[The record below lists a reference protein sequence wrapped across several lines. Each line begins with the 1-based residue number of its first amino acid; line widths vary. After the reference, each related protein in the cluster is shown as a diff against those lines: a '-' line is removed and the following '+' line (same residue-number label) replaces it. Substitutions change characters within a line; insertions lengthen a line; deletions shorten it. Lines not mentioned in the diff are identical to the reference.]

1 MNSNNK
7 LKDLDIKERPRER
20 FNLIG
25 QENLSDI
32 ELLAIILGSGGKG
45 VTAIDLSRQL
55 LGKFENFNNLFSA
68 DTEQLI
74 RFKNIGYVKS
84 ITIKAVGEICSR
96 SSFREVNKNQIIK
109 NPQDIFE
116 YTKKEFHKLKKEKLY
131 LICLNSRN
139 KIISKDLIS
148 VGGINETTFDPRE
161 IFRQALLKFATS
173 IVIVHNHPSGDTNP
187 SSDDILLTGKIA
199 EVGSWL
205 GINLVDHIVVS
216 DESFTSMKALNLFV
230 TKKLEKKGGD

>member
-1 MNSNNK
+1 MYKNT

-25 QENLSDI
+25 QENLLDI

-45 VTAIDLSRQL
+45 VTAIDLARQMLNKFGNFYSL
-55 LGKFENFNNLFSA
+55 LSA
-68 DTEQLI
+68 DIEQLI
-74 RFKNIGYVKS
+74 KFKNVGYVKA
-84 ITIKAVGEICSR
+84 ITIKAVNEICIR
-96 SSFREVNKNQIIK
+96 VNIKEVHENQSIK
-109 NPQDIFE
+109 NPKDIFE
-116 YTKKEFHKLKKEKLY
+116 YTKKEFYKLKKEKLY
-131 LICLNSRN
+131 LLCLNSRN

-148 VGGINETTFDPRE
+148 IGGISETTFDPRE

-187 SSDDILLTGKIA
+187 STDDILLTGKIA

-205 GINLVDHIVVS
+205 GISLVDHIIVS
-216 DESFTSMKALNLFV
+216 DESFTSMKALSLFV
-230 TKKLEKKGGD
+230 TNKLEEKGGD

>member
-1 MNSNNK
+1 MYKNT

-25 QENLSDI
+25 QENLLDI

-45 VTAIDLSRQL
+45 VTAIDLARQL
-55 LGKFENFNNLFSA
+55 LNEFNNFNDLLSA
-68 DTEQLI
+68 GIEQLI
-74 RFKNIGYVKS
+74 KFKNVGYVKA
-84 ITIKAVGEICSR
+84 ITIKAVGEICLR
-96 SSFREVNKNQIIK
+96 SSFKEVHENQIIR
-109 NPQDIFE
+109 NPKDIFE
-116 YTKKEFHKLKKEKLY
+116 YTRKEFYKLKKEKLY

-148 VGGINETTFDPRE
+148 IGGINETTFDPRE

-187 SSDDILLTGKIA
+187 STDDILLTGKIA

-205 GINLVDHIVVS
+205 GINLVDHIIVS
-216 DESFTSMKALNLFV
+216 DKSFTSMKALNLFV
-230 TKKLEKKGGD
+230 TKKFEVKGGD